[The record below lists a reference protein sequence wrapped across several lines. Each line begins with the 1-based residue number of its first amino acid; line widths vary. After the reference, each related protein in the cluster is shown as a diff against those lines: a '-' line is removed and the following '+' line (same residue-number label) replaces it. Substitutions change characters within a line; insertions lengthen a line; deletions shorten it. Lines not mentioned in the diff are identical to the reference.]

1 MIIQGTN
8 VPIEIVFDRSV
19 AEIAVLVASAW
30 AADGTMLKKWEKGD
44 MDVAEDGVTV
54 QLPLAE
60 EETAA
65 WPKKTCGLEVKGLD
79 EDGNTVFWD
88 KVGLDVRSRHDRV
101 ILLTEV

>member
-19 AEIAVLVASAW
+19 AEIPVLVASAW
-30 AADGTMLKKWEKGD
+30 AADGTMLQKWEKSD

-54 QLPLAE
+54 QLPLTE
-60 EETAA
+60 EETAS

-79 EDGNTVFWD
+79 ENGSTIFWD
-88 KVGLDVRSRHDRV
+88 KVGLDVRFRHDRV
-101 ILLTEV
+101 IFLTEV